1 MGRSRRGRS
10 NGPGLGERLKRT
22 GGLLLS
28 REVTVLN
35 NAIAFNFLLC
45 LFPLLL
51 VLVAAAQRL
60 APGGATATALRLLLS
75 ELIPVGPETL
85 ASSLRHM
92 TRLAPGFE
100 ALSLALVVW
109 GSSGIFI
116 PVERVLNNVWGARA
130 ERSFWKSRLLAFLL
144 TAGGAALAL
153 VSVALTL
160 LGRNLGRLAPADPD
174 FAGPLALVG
183 GWAAKLAALLL
194 SWTLFTLVYRVAPSA
209 GIPFGVACRAGLW
222 AACAWE
228 ASKYVFVWNLGRTQL
243 ATFYGPLAFAVALV
257 LWAYVSA
264 VVLVFGAGMA
274 PVASARR
281 D

>member
-1 MGRSRRGRS
+1 M
-10 NGPGLGERLKRT
+10 LERLKRT
-22 GGLLLS
+22 VLLLLS
-28 REVTVLN
+28 REVSLLN

-60 APGGATATALRLLLS
+60 APGGATATALRLLLA
-75 ELIPVGPETL
+75 ELIPIAPDTL
-85 ASSLRHM
+85 AGALRQM

-116 PVERVLNNVWGARA
+116 PVERVLNIVWGARA
-130 ERSFWKSRLLAFLL
+130 ERSFWKSRLLAFVL

-160 LGRNLGRLAPADPD
+160 FGRGLGRMTLDPQL
-174 FAGPLALVG
+174 AGPLSLVG
-183 GWAAKLAALLL
+183 GWAAKAAASLL

-209 GIPFGVACRAGLW
+209 GIPFGVAWRAGLW
-222 AACAWE
+222 AALAWE
-228 ASKYVFVWNLGRTQL
+228 VSKYVFVWNLGRMQL

-257 LWAYVSA
+257 LWAYVSS

-274 PVASARR
+274 AGAPPRR